1 MANIEDI
8 EGVPGVFGGVKVDT
22 PTNDATTI
30 GGIGTENIENK
41 ATVEGVFG
49 GVQYNEQPNT
59 IANVETNLE
68 DNQNS
73 EITGDTFSK
82 IFGKQY

>member
-1 MANIEDI
+1 MANIDDI

-22 PTNDATTI
+22 QTNDATTI